1 MARLFPLRSET
12 PETDDRPRVVDLE
25 GEDADAVFG
34 ALSSTTA
41 RRIYGHL
48 AAEPATPSDVAE
60 AVDTSIQNVR
70 YHIESL
76 EEAGLIEVVDT
87 WYSSRGN
94 EMSVYAA
101 SDGPLVVAADRSRA
115 DRLREALSRYL
126 GGLAVLAG
134 ASLFVQYG
142 LERLASA
149 MGLLD
154 SSGFGGDDAGPEDAS
169 TDGDDAGED
178 GGTEGDDA
186 RETEAADEEDALEE
200 EGAGIEDVGGAN
212 ESSGNDTGGVDT
224 GGGANETGGVDDGAD
239 ANATGTNETGTGGA
253 DTPTPTETSTPTE
266 TPTPTET
273 EPVGTGT
280 PADGVPEAAD
290 AVLGAVPPGVL
301 FFLGGLCVLTLVTV
315 WWYRRPY

>member
-1 MARLFPLRSET
+1 MARLFPLRSEA
-12 PETDDRPRVVDLE
+12 PETEGRPRVVDLE

-48 AAEPATPSDVAE
+48 AEEPATPSDVAE
-60 AVDTSIQNVR
+60 EVDTSIQNVR
-70 YHIESL
+70 YHLEKL

-115 DRLREALSRYL
+115 DKLREALSRYL

-142 LERLASA
+142 LDRLASA
-149 MGLLD
+149 IGSLG
-154 SSGFGGDDAGPEDAS
+154 SPGFGGDDAGPEDAGDAPAGGDEAAEDTGDGRAGEVKDDAVDEES
-169 TDGDDAGED
+169 GDDVAADPEAVDDEVADDAAANDAAEEGDAPTGDTGTDG
-178 GGTEGDDA
+178 
-186 RETEAADEEDALEE
+186 
-200 EGAGIEDVGGAN
+200 N
-212 ESSGNDTGGVDT
+212 ESA
-224 GGGANETGGVDDGAD
+224 GANETDLPGTD
-239 ANATGTNETGTGGA
+239 AP
-253 DTPTPTETSTPTE
+253 DTPTPEEASTPTG
-266 TPTPTET
+266 TD
-273 EPVGTGT
+273 PVGTET
-280 PADGVPEAAD
+280 PVDHAPEAAD
-290 AVLGAVPPGVL
+290 ALLGTLPPGVI
-301 FFLGGLCVLTLVTV
+301 FFLGGLLVLTMVTV

>member
-12 PETDDRPRVVDLE
+12 QTSEGQPRVVNLE

-41 RRIYGHL
+41 RRIYGHV
-48 AAEPATPSDVAE
+48 AEKPATPSDVAE

-70 YHIESL
+70 YHLEKL

-101 SDGPLVVAADRSRA
+101 SDGPLVVATDRSRA
-115 DRLREALSRYL
+115 EKLRDALSRYL

-142 LERLASA
+142 VERLVSA
-149 MGLLD
+149 ID
-154 SSGFGGDDAGPEDAS
+154 SVGSGFAGEDAGPEDAPAGGGDS
-169 TDGDDAGED
+169 GVEEESADAADTDAGDEEEAVADDAD
-178 GGTEGDDA
+178 EGDDA
-186 RETEAADEEDALEE
+186 AETEAAGDEDAVEE
-200 EGAGIEDVGGAN
+200 EGADDVGGAN
-212 ESSGNDTGGVDT
+212 ESSD
-224 GGGANETGGVDDGAD
+224 VDDAD
-239 ANATGTNETGTGGA
+239 APNESDPPDA
-253 DTPTPTETSTPTE
+253 EPSDTPMPEE
-266 TPTPTET
+266 TPTPETPT
-273 EPVGTGT
+273 EPVGTET
-280 PADGVPEAAD
+280 PVDHAPEAAD
-290 AVLGAVPPGVL
+290 ALLGTLPPGLV

-315 WWYRRPY
+315 WWYRTPY